1 MQLLPT
7 FAAPAYVYNRVSIV
21 FEHLILHLK
30 HFMFNAGFQSCTFL
44 SMQEHFPLL
53 ED

>member
-1 MQLLPT
+1 MQLLPKL
-7 FAAPAYVYNRVSIV
+7 AAPAYMYNRVSIN

-30 HFMFNAGFQSCTFL
+30 HFMFIAGFQSCTFL
-44 SMQEHFPLL
+44 SMQEYFPLL